1 MRGLEGRVNTLSYT
15 LADALAN
22 PGQQRKTKKIKR
34 KEREATSFSSSSAE
48 KPPQSKFR
56 MSAGEVAAKVLSINN
71 SQAANTENMDARGPT
86 SSGHSDLPV
95 GQSGRLGKQGN
106 QFVRDLCAD

>member
-34 KEREATSFSSSSAE
+34 KEREATSSSSSSAE
-48 KPPQSKFR
+48 KPLKSKLK
-56 MSAGEVAAKVLSINN
+56 MSAGQVAATVLSINN
-71 SQAANTENMDARGPT
+71 SQAANTENMDVRSRLLLDATTFQGA
-86 SSGHSDLPV
+86 SQVDLANKV
-95 GQSGRLGKQGN
+95 INSLRISVK
-106 QFVRDLCAD
+106 